1 MSISFPQLQRK
12 NMCTILPLNWQCKWN
27 GSFTV
32 EECVI
37 EFSDLFSETSVAWVQ
52 TQDFA
57 LEVQQNMRTF
67 AQLPSSWAHSAA
79 VVVIPENLAL
89 QAASLQAG
97 QMGEQEIDFWGK
109 VVGMEA
115 IDEMVAFLQGSPCP
129 IGQYSET
136 ECLFFLYKD
145 GLNCVHPPLNSSCLQ
160 NPLDRGAWW
169 AIVHRVTQSWT
180 WLKRLSMPHKF
191 LCWSPDIQYLR
202 MKPDSKEIKP
212 VNPKGNQL
220 WLFIG
225 NLLPKLMLQYFNHLI
240 RPPDS
245 THRKRLWCW
254 ERLRAGGEGD
264 DGK

>member
-1 MSISFPQLQRK
+1 M
-12 NMCTILPLNWQCKWN
+12 
-27 GSFTV
+27 
-32 EECVI
+32 
-37 EFSDLFSETSVAWVQ
+37 FSETSVAWVQ

-129 IGQYSET
+129 IGKYSET

-145 GLNCVHPPLNSSCLQ
+145 GLNCVHPSNSYIEALIPSVIV
-160 NPLDRGAWW
+160 LDMGFLWVHEGGAL
-169 AIVHRVTQSWT
+169 V
-180 WLKRLSMPHKF
+180 
-191 LCWSPDIQYLR
+191 
-202 MKPDSKEIKP
+202 
-212 VNPKGNQL
+212 KGL
-220 WLFIG
+220 V
-225 NLLPKLMLQYFNHLI
+225 P
-240 RPPDS
+240 S
-245 THRKRLWCW
+245 
-254 ERLRAGGEGD
+254 
-264 DGK
+264 